1 MSSQG
6 VLLVSS
12 QKIKAF
18 TNVNENLDE
27 QLLLPNIQIAQDI
40 GLQTLLGTQFY
51 DHILLAAQGGTLTP
65 AETTLLEDYIS
76 PYILWGAVYEALPD
90 IYMRMMNK
98 STVITVIS
106 TAIAAVTS
114 WFVGVRKTRK
124 ELESMSLN
132 NIEKSIEI
140 YSVIIDNLKDEVK
153 EMMVK
158 IDELED
164 KIDKLTKENA
174 ELHQLLLKEKARK

>member
-1 MSSQG
+1 MNIDNT
-6 VLLVSS
+6 VL
-12 QKIKAF
+12 
-18 TNVNENLDE
+18 
-27 QLLLPNIQIAQDI
+27 
-40 GLQTLLGTQFY
+40 
-51 DHILLAAQGGTLTP
+51 
-65 AETTLLEDYIS
+65 
-76 PYILWGAVYEALPD
+76 
-90 IYMRMMNK
+90 
-98 STVITVIS
+98 TVIS
-106 TAIAAVTS
+106 TAVAAVTS

-174 ELHQLLLKEKARK
+174 ELHKLLLKEKARK